1 MWDHENV
8 HVISTSALRTEL
20 PPRMPLIA
28 HHKRVLAV
36 SSGTYYLDKRY
47 IQAPDRTNWKD
58 STTRVQ
64 EVETMLSLSSM
75 SHQSRLVAQ
84 TISL

>member
-8 HVISTSALRTEL
+8 HVISRYVGNCGRSY
-20 PPRMPLIA
+20 M
-28 HHKRVLAV
+28 
-36 SSGTYYLDKRY
+36 YLLECRLSPIISESWQCQVVPRY
-47 IQAPDRTNWKD
+47 IYSSNSTKD
-58 STTRVQ
+58 STGRVQ
-64 EVETMLSLSSM
+64 EMETMLSLSSM

>member
-8 HVISTSALRTEL
+8 HVISRYVGNCGRSYLLECRLL
-20 PPRMPLIA
+20 PIISESWQYQVVP
-28 HHKRVLAV
+28 
-36 SSGTYYLDKRY
+36 RY
-47 IQAPDRTNWKD
+47 IYSTKD
-58 STTRVQ
+58 STARVQ
-64 EVETMLSLSSM
+64 EMETMLSLSSM